1 MPVCR
6 LLAHDCHC
14 HFNLILLGF
23 ACRSFYRFFF
33 SFCFEP
39 RQSMRYHHRHRQQH
53 TIHRILS
60 YSYFTVHMATTVIE
74 RSMHQEHPV
83 RAQPSNRVNANINT
97 YIMKWQELVFFSLWD
112 RKAMYTTEQR
122 TNTQGDTHTHRAPE
136 YTHNSAVPA
145 TACTRTENFC
155 ELEIFCGSFEY
166 KNEMKQQL
174 CSLRSW
180 YAFFFSIHFI
190 RENIVFVHM
199 PSSYTYS
206 HSQRYKLNK

>member
-1 MPVCR
+1 MAVCR

-23 ACRSFYRFFF
+23 ACRSFCRFFF

-97 YIMKWQELVFFSLWD
+97 YIMKWQELVFFRCEIEKLCTRPSS
-112 RKAMYTTEQR
+112 ER
-122 TNTQGDTHTHRAPE
+122 THRETRTHTGHP
-136 YTHNSAVPA
+136 
-145 TACTRTENFC
+145 
-155 ELEIFCGSFEY
+155 
-166 KNEMKQQL
+166 
-174 CSLRSW
+174 
-180 YAFFFSIHFI
+180 SILIIPQSRPLHV
-190 RENIVFVHM
+190 REPKTFANLKSSVARLNIKM
-199 PSSYTYS
+199 
-206 HSQRYKLNK
+206 R